1 MKQFI
6 VAIFTPH
13 NPQPQC
19 FSFSPRHFSSKVKN
33 KKIHPLRDDIIKKK
47 SILYLLIFNK
57 PAIALLTLVSS
68 PSCVKKKN
76 NNKLLYSYNI

>member
-47 SILYLLIFNK
+47 KFI
-57 PAIALLTLVSS
+57 PAYI
-68 PSCVKKKN
+68 
-76 NNKLLYSYNI
+76 